1 MATTKAPLDQKFIEK
16 LDDTSLEFGSSQSFS
31 SGGLNSYLIAAGLV
45 CSLSPFV
52 YGYNISIVGDMG
64 AYFKKCNETINDSI
78 VFPDC
83 IHTTTTVWSLVI
95 AAFCLGGLIGALSA
109 PSLADRFGRK
119 KILIYHNIFYVL
131 GTILLALASHSSL
144 LILGR
149 LFIGI
154 ASGVCTVVVPTYL
167 SEIAPEKVR
176 GILGNMFQ
184 AAIVVGI
191 FVSQAIGL
199 GISVESGWRVLFGI
213 GGALP
218 FIQMALVP
226 LFVESPRW
234 LAKQGY
240 DQECINALK
249 KLRKGISND
258 SVNKEANSMITKTA
272 SISSGQDQKSL
283 TVMQLIKSK
292 EATKSLIIGSISH
305 ACQQFSGINIVFYF
319 GGEIIDQ
326 LADKWWSKR
335 IFVFITVWN
344 ILMTAVSIYVIDRS
358 GRRPLILIS
367 ALLMV
372 IADIA
377 LMISSKFDLEILGI
391 ISLLIF
397 VGGFAIGLGPVPWT
411 ITGDIFPSHALAAGT
426 FICVGVNW
434 VANTIFAETFDYVR
448 DAIDYYAFLVVC
460 GITFSFF
467 LFALKFFP
475 ETRGKA
481 SAFIQ

>member
-1 MATTKAPLDQKFIEK
+1 MTITKAPLDEKSIEK
-16 LDDTSLEFGSSQSFS
+16 LDDPSVEFGSSQSFS
-31 SGGLNSYLIAAGLV
+31 SGGLNSYLVTAGLV

-64 AYFKKCNETINDSI
+64 AYFKKCNETINDSA

-119 KILIYHNIFYVL
+119 KILIYHNLFYVL
-131 GTILLALASHSSL
+131 GTLLLALASHSSL

-184 AAIVVGI
+184 AAIVFGI

-199 GISVESGWRVLFGI
+199 GIPVENGWRILFGI

-226 LFVESPRW
+226 FFVESPRW
-234 LAKQGY
+234 LAKQGR
-240 DQECINALK
+240 DQECITALQ
-249 KLRKGISND
+249 KLRKGVSND
-258 SVNKEANSMITKTA
+258 SVSKEANNMITKTA
-272 SISSGQDQKSL
+272 STSGQDQKSL
-283 TVMQLIKSK
+283 TVMQLIKCK
-292 EATKSLIIGSISH
+292 EASKSLIIGSISH

-326 LADKWWSKR
+326 LVDKWWSKR

-358 GRRPLILIS
+358 GRRPLILTS

-377 LMISSKFDLEILGI
+377 LMLSSKYDLGI
-391 ISLLIF
+391 VGVISLLVF

-411 ITGDIFPSHALAAGT
+411 ITGDIFPPHALAAGS

-434 VANTIFAETFDYVR
+434 IANTIFAETFDYVR
-448 DAIDYYAFLVVC
+448 DAIGYYAFLVVC

-475 ETRGKA
+475 ETRGK
-481 SAFIQ
+481 SPGFIQ